1 MTPANTTKI
10 SVQRIKA
17 NSQYKETTCPIS
29 MHVASTAYCNV
40 NIKNMFISLSYNFH
54 TLRGE
59 VSILSRMKT
68 NTHTM
73 RNVDEE
79 NGKKRHDEVEQLDV
93 RGRNENSLVAIGGN
107 HLN

>member
-1 MTPANTTKI
+1 
-10 SVQRIKA
+10 
-17 NSQYKETTCPIS
+17 
-29 MHVASTAYCNV
+29 
-40 NIKNMFISLSYNFH
+40 
-54 TLRGE
+54 
-59 VSILSRMKT
+59 
-68 NTHTM
+68 M